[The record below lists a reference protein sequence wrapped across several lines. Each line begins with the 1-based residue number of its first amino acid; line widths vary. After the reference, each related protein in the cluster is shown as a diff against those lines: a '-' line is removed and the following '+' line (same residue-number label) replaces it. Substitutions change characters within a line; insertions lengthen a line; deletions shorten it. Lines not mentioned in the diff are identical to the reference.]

1 MLYGLNE
8 EDLWDDED
16 AEEDVMTVVGPDPDE
31 YYLEEDERR
40 AEAKRAEGRAP

>member
-16 AEEDVMTVVGPDPDE
+16 AEEDVLTVVGPDPDE
-31 YYLEEDERR
+31 WYREDDEERAERR
-40 AEAKRAEGRAP
+40 AI

>member
-16 AEEDVMTVVGPDPDE
+16 DPHEDILTVVGHDPDE
-31 YYLEEDERR
+31 WYREDDEER
-40 AEAKRAEGRAP
+40 AERKAI